1 MLFNCLIRH
10 ICFGRKVILDLSYRF
25 KMNRTYVKL
34 ESVHSQRMRQ
44 LAFFKNPFET
54 PASIYK
60 IDAVKVPYIDIA

>member
-1 MLFNCLIRH
+1 
-10 ICFGRKVILDLSYRF
+10 
-25 KMNRTYVKL
+25 MNRTYVKL